1 MKVKATKKG
10 FIFGMLMK
18 EGDEFTLE
26 HDKQFS
32 KNWMIKLEEKPAEK
46 PTKKTVKK
54 AQKQG
59 E

>member
-18 EGDEFTLE
+18 EGDEFALD

-32 KNWMIKLEEKPAEK
+32 KNWMVKLGMEFDANEDEQHVA
-46 PTKKTVKK
+46 
-54 AQKQG
+54 
-59 E
+59 